1 MSAPRIILAPLPSL
15 CKKLSNLVEIWRS
28 PAKTILHSF
37 FETRCILTCF
47 LARDQGSLGLRMQDY
62 SLCAGV
68 TICFTA
74 FVMIK
79 AIYRFVNFRRI
90 SRKRGNKVYSLLFN
104 RHLKIIWKFART
116 ACWDMNKSRGGY
128 FFYSPPMWDVM
139 GRVQVSK
146 ILGAHPESL
155 FFFLSLRPLPF
166 RGHTP
171 WSQLGDLGER
181 TARPPNGFGAF
192 LRRK

>member
-1 MSAPRIILAPLPSL
+1 MSAPRIILASLPSL
-15 CKKLSNLVEIWRS
+15 CKKIIKIGGNLTKS
-28 PAKTILHSF
+28 CQNNFAQF

-104 RHLKIIWKFART
+104 RHVKIIWKFART
-116 ACWDMNKSRGGY
+116 ACWDMNKSRSGY
-128 FFYSPPMWDVM
+128 FFTHPLCGTWWGASRFQKFWVPILNRFFSSSPSV
-139 GRVQVSK
+139 
-146 ILGAHPESL
+146 LY
-155 FFFLSLRPLPF
+155 LSGGTPLEA
-166 RGHTP
+166 
-171 WSQLGDLGER
+171 S
-181 TARPPNGFGAF
+181 
-192 LRRK
+192 

>member
-1 MSAPRIILAPLPSL
+1 MSAPRITLASLPSL
-15 CKKLSNLVEIWRS
+15 CKKLSKLVEIWRS

-104 RHLKIIWKFART
+104 RHVKIIWKFART
-116 ACWDMNKSRGGY
+116 ACWDMNKSRSGY
-128 FFYSPPMWDVM
+128 FFTHPLCGTWWGASRFQKFWVPILNRFFSSSPSV
-139 GRVQVSK
+139 
-146 ILGAHPESL
+146 LY
-155 FFFLSLRPLPF
+155 LSGGTPLEA
-166 RGHTP
+166 
-171 WSQLGDLGER
+171 S
-181 TARPPNGFGAF
+181 
-192 LRRK
+192 